1 MKNGASLAAMS
12 TRARRSG
19 GHGRLW
25 LVAILVAMMSSLHC
39 VSGHGGTDG
48 PHHQATHAAL
58 PGHGP
63 SATHAHLDNSIH
75 QLTCQTL
82 DGMVAV
88 ARGLN
93 PLRVLIVLAALV
105 LATLVFQPVAAHLS
119 RGPPLPTDCYGARTG
134 RDILTTLCVIRR

>member
-1 MKNGASLAAMS
+1 MS
-12 TRARRSG
+12 TRARRNG

-25 LVAILVAMMSSLHC
+25 LVAILVAMMSSLPILHC
-39 VSGHGGTDG
+39 VSGHGGTG
-48 PHHQATHAAL
+48 APHHQATHAAL

>member
-1 MKNGASLAAMS
+1 MS

-39 VSGHGGTDG
+39 VSGHGGTG
-48 PHHQATHAAL
+48 APHHQATHAAL

-93 PLRVLIVLAALV
+93 PLRVLIVLAALM
-105 LATLVFQPVAAHLS
+105 LATLVFQLVAAHLS
-119 RGPPLPTDCYGARTG
+119 RGPPLPTDCYRARTG